1 MDKDRASR
9 GGTGAASLRLV
20 PSRPPAASQP
30 IRGAKDTAQ
39 SATGR
44 LPAAGAAGP
53 HCFLVVAARE
63 LERAAALH
71 LLPCRTDPL
80 LQPDPRQVTHLLEAP
95 GTAPAMVNTPTK
107 GEGGSHRLAS
117 RPQDRHG
124 VPKQLVSGPA
134 SHRCMSCSL
143 ELRLLLRQR
152 GSRAP
157 TAPWGRVGP
166 EPSQREPGTPEHAQ
180 GLTAALSWDGLD
192 PHLSPAPT
200 FRCAGGGPTRPS
212 QQAPT
217 PSPGLLAKS
226 PCQRPGPQ
234 SFWSCLGTQLT
245 PCRPDQWHRPPGGVG
260 AYSTTQSAA
269 GTVVRL
275 GRRVSG
281 TEVYLRGVLT
291 VGPGPLMLP
300 APPQGRTEGGL
311 GRKLVSPTP
320 CLWSFYLK
328 KNKYVFWAGITD
340 NCYYNQCRL

>member
-1 MDKDRASR
+1 M
-9 GGTGAASLRLV
+9 
-20 PSRPPAASQP
+20 
-30 IRGAKDTAQ
+30 
-39 SATGR
+39 
-44 LPAAGAAGP
+44 
-53 HCFLVVAARE
+53 
-63 LERAAALH
+63 
-71 LLPCRTDPL
+71 
-80 LQPDPRQVTHLLEAP
+80 
-95 GTAPAMVNTPTK
+95 
-107 GEGGSHRLAS
+107 
-117 RPQDRHG
+117 
-124 VPKQLVSGPA
+124 SGPA

-320 CLWSFYLK
+320 CLWCFHLEKNRSSGQELLITVITTNADFKSPGGRGRAGTGGQQIYLQAKGTGGQQARGHAFPADSGSRGRTWPPQAGPAPEQRGTEATKSSQPKHGRGRNRKHPKGRK
-328 KNKYVFWAGITD
+328 KESWVAAASPAAP
-340 NCYYNQCRL
+340 RS